1 MELLLQWLD
10 NLDDVFGAVRHLAP
24 RILGL
29 LAAVGLFAA
38 TVTALILAPHFTL
51 LVVAFALSV
60 SLLEAARRLIT
71 RAIASRS
78 DP

>member
-38 TVTALILAPHFTL
+38 TVTALIFAPHVT
-51 LVVAFALSV
+51 LVVIAFALSV
-60 SLLEAARRLIT
+60 SLLEGARRLIT
-71 RAIASRS
+71 RAIAARS
-78 DP
+78 DS